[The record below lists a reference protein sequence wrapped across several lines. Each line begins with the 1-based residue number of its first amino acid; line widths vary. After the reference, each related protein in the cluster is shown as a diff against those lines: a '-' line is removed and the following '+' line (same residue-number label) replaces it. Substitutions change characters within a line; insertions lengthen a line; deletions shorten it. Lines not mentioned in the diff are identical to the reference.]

1 MAIAPEGLAPE
12 VLAAALDAVS
22 AARARGVSARTDLLT
37 VIDYSLP
44 STEPRLWV
52 LDLERGEVLYHE
64 LVAHGRGTGD
74 NYATRFSN
82 VHDSRQ
88 TSLGL
93 FLTGGTYAGRQR
105 LLAEARAASTRAST
119 TAPRSATS

>member
-1 MAIAPEGLAPE
+1 MAIAPEGLSPK
-12 VLAAALDAVS
+12 VLAIALDAVS
-22 AARARGVSARTDLLT
+22 AARARGVSGRDDLLT

-82 VHDSRQ
+82 VNDSRQ

-93 FLTGGTYAGRQR
+93 FLTGGTYDGRQR
-105 LLAEARAASTRAST
+105 LLAEAPAASTRAST